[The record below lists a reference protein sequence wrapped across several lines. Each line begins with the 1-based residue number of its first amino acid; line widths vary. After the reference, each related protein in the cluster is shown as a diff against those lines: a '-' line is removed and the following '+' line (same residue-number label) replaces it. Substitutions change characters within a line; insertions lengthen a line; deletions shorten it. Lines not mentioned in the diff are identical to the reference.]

1 MTKNKKTV
9 AAKPLIG
16 VYPGTFDPV
25 TLGHLDIIERAM
37 KIVDHLVVA
46 IADSPAKGPLFT
58 IKKRVELMKTDV
70 ANNRKLKGKSIEVV
84 AFDELLMDF
93 VQSVNGRVIVRGLRA
108 VSDFDYEFQ
117 MAGMNARLD
126 QNIETI
132 FLMAS
137 ERQQFISSRFVK
149 EIAQLGGDISS
160 FVPKLTLERTLR
172 RVGRTT

>member
-108 VSDFDYEFQ
+108 VSDFEYEFQ
-117 MAGMNARLD
+117 MAGMNSYLND
-126 QNIETI
+126 DIETM
-132 FLMAS
+132 FLMA
-137 ERQQFISSRFVK
+137 QDKHQFISSRFVK
-149 EIAQLGGDISS
+149 EIGRLGGDITH
-160 FVPKLTLERTLR
+160 FVTPNVAKEMKKKFGL
-172 RVGRTT
+172 